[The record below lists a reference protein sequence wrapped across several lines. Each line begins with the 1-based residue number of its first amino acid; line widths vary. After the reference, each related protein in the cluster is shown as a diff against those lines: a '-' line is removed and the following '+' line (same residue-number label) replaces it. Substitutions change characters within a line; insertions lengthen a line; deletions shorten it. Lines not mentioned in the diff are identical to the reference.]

1 MDQMVQV
8 MSVSNN
14 TNGIMFSNTPVDSIN
29 YKISTGGTIGNNVK
43 WEWHDGTT
51 WQPVDGAMVWPNPN
65 SITITPY
72 APPLQQGPP
81 TPVQLT
87 PEQMELVREEVK
99 RALAE
104 ERNRVRLNP
113 KPEPE
118 NPVAPVKKKKL
129 RRMIQT

>member
-1 MDQMVQV
+1 
-8 MSVSNN
+8 
-14 TNGIMFSNTPVDSIN
+14 
-29 YKISTGGTIGNNVK
+29 
-43 WEWHDGTT
+43 
-51 WQPVDGAMVWPNPN
+51 VDGAMVWPNPN

-87 PEQMELVREEVK
+87 PEQMELVRGEVK